1 MSKKKIK
8 IRDNDPESER
18 EINLYDN
25 PIPSRELI
33 LQVMSDHGIP
43 INKKELLQILEIKD
57 DEIAIIEKRLRA
69 MVRQGQILINRK
81 NVICISDKL
90 NLIPGRVSGHPDG
103 FGFLIPDDDTQSDIF
118 LTPREM
124 SQVFNNDRVMIQ
136 VTGQDRKGKLEGK
149 IVEVLERVNTVLV
162 GRIIQSQGVTIVAAE
177 DKRICQDILIPYES
191 DMKAKVGQIV
201 EVEITTQ
208 PSFKSKPMGKV
219 ISILGDYKDSGIEIE
234 IALRKHNLPYEF
246 SKNVLNESN
255 KFLPDVKASDFKGRK
270 DLRDLALVTID
281 GESAKDF
288 DDAVYAEYDGINWR
302 LVVAIADVSNYV
314 KPSSELDLSAAERGN
329 SVYFPRRV
337 IPMLPEELSNGLCS
351 LKPKVDR
358 LCMICDMVI
367 NQKGKIVSYEFYPSV
382 MNSKARLTYTI
393 VDKILNHD
401 DKVLKSE
408 FSTIVPDLKNLQKLY
423 RIMLSEREKRGALEF
438 DSTETAIVFN
448 EHGKIDFIKPI
459 YRNEAHRIIEEC
471 MLAANVCAAEFLL
484 EDNIDTLF
492 RNHECPSE
500 EKLENLRNFL
510 AEFGLS
516 LQGGNKP
523 TPKDYRYLV
532 EKVST
537 RPEAHLLQTVLLRS
551 MQQAVYSN
559 RNLGHF
565 GLAYDAYTHFTSPIR
580 RYPDLVVHRAIKS
593 KLLKKPL
600 KLKDIIKIA
609 EHCSGTERTAD
620 EATRDV
626 ESWLK
631 CYFMQDK
638 VGQIFEGTVVG
649 VTGFG
654 LFVELDE
661 VYIEG
666 LLHVTELGNDY
677 FNYDKSKHAIIGE
690 RTTLSYRLGDRLKV
704 KVVRVDLETIKI
716 DFTLEGAKAKLKT
729 IKPKK
734 KKSNHLKRAKRK

>member
-1 MSKKKIK
+1 MSNNKIK
-8 IRDNDPESER
+8 IRNNDPEADR
-18 EINLYDN
+18 EKSLYEH

-33 LQVMSDHGIP
+33 LQTMSDHGVP
-43 INKKELLQILEIKD
+43 IKKNELLKILEIQ
-57 DEIAIIEKRLRA
+57 EEEEVFIEKRLRA
-69 MVRQGQILINRK
+69 MARQGQILINRK
-81 NVICISDKL
+81 NVICIADKL
-90 NLIPGRVSGHPDG
+90 NLIAGKISGHPDG
-103 FGFLIPDDDTQSDIF
+103 FGFLIPDDKTHKDIF

-124 SQVFNNDRVMIQ
+124 SQVFNNDRVMVQ
-136 VTGQDRKGKLEGK
+136 VTGQDRKGKMEGK
-149 IVEVLERVNTVLV
+149 IIEVLERVNKVLV
-162 GRIIQSQGVTIVAAE
+162 GRVVQSQGVTIIAVE

-191 DMKAKVGQIV
+191 DMEAKVGQIV

-234 IALRKHNLPYEF
+234 IALRKHSLPYQFNKLVLDEANIF
-246 SKNVLNESN
+246 SSE
-255 KFLPDVKASDFKGRK
+255 VKPADFKGRK

-281 GESAKDF
+281 GETAKDF
-288 DDAVYAEYDGINWR
+288 DDAVYAERIGENWR
-302 LVVAIADVSNYV
+302 LVVAIADVSSYV
-314 KPSSELDLSAAERGN
+314 EQSSELDSSAIERGN

-337 IPMLPEELSNGLCS
+337 IPMLPEALSNGLCS
-351 LKPKVDR
+351 LKPNVDR
-358 LCMICDMVI
+358 LCMVCDMVI
-367 NQKGKIVSYEFYPSV
+367 NDKGSVLSYEFYPSV

-401 DKVLKSE
+401 DKVLMSDYN
-408 FSTIVPDLKNLQKLY
+408 SIVPDLKNLQNLY
-423 RIMLSEREKRGALEF
+423 QIMLKERDKRGALEF

-448 EHGKIDFIKPI
+448 EQGKIDFIKPI
-459 YRNEAHRIIEEC
+459 FRNEAHRIIEEC
-471 MLAANVCAAEFLL
+471 MLAANVCAAKFLL
-484 EDNIDTLF
+484 EDNIDGLF

-500 EKLENLRNFL
+500 EKLDNLRNFL
-510 AEFGLS
+510 AEFSLS

-523 TPKDYRYLV
+523 TPKDYRELV
-532 EKVST
+532 QKVSN

-559 RNLGHF
+559 KNLGHF

-580 RYPDLVVHRAIKS
+580 RYPDLIVHRAIKT
-593 KLLKKPL
+593 KLLNKPY
-600 KLKDIIKIA
+600 KLKDIAKIA

-638 VGQIFEGTVVG
+638 VGQIFEGTVAG

-654 LFVELDE
+654 LFIELDE
-661 VYIEG
+661 IYIEG

-677 FNYDKSKHAIIGE
+677 FTYEKNKHAMIGE
-690 RTTLSYRLGDRLKV
+690 RTNLSYRLGDRLKV
-704 KVVRVDLETIKI
+704 KVVRVDLETTKI
-716 DFTLEGAKAKLKT
+716 DFSLEGSKS
-729 IKPKK
+729 KPKK
-734 KKSNHLKRAKRK
+734 IKKQKRVPNQGRKSKKR

>member
-255 KFLPDVKASDFKGRK
+255 EFLPDVKASDFKGRK

-367 NQKGKIVSYEFYPSV
+367 NQKGKIESYEFYPSV

>member
-1 MSKKKIK
+1 MSKKKNK
-8 IRDNDPESER
+8 IRDNDPEFER
-18 EINLYDN
+18 EINLYEN

-33 LQVMSDHGIP
+33 LQVMSEHGIP
-43 INKKELLQILEIKD
+43 IKKNELLEILEIKEV
-57 DEIAIIEKRLRA
+57 EISIIEKRLRA

-81 NVICISDKL
+81 NVICIADKL
-90 NLIPGRVSGHPDG
+90 NLIAGKVLGHPDG
-103 FGFLIPDDDTQSDIF
+103 FGFLIPEDKTQKDIF

-124 SQVFNNDRVMIQ
+124 SQVFNNDRVMVQ
-136 VTGQDRKGKLEGK
+136 VTGQDRKGKMEGK
-149 IVEVLERVNTVLV
+149 IVEVLERVNAVLV
-162 GRIIQSQGVTIVAAE
+162 GRVVQSQGVTIVAAE

-234 IALRKHNLPYEF
+234 IALRKHSLPYDFNNSVLEEANSF
-246 SKNVLNESN
+246 SPE
-255 KFLPDVKASDFKGRK
+255 VKDSDFNGRK
-270 DLRDLALVTID
+270 DLRDLPLVTID
-281 GESAKDF
+281 GETAKDF
-288 DDAVYAEYDGINWR
+288 DDAVYAENNGENWR
-302 LVVAIADVSNYV
+302 LIVAIADVSSYV

-337 IPMLPEELSNGLCS
+337 IPMLPEALSNGLCS
-351 LKPKVDR
+351 LKPNVDR
-358 LCMICDMVI
+358 LCMVCDMVI
-367 NQKGKIVSYEFYPSV
+367 SKKGKVLSSEFYPSV

-401 DKVLKSE
+401 DKNLQKEYSYILSDIE
-408 FSTIVPDLKNLQKLY
+408 NLQKLY
-423 RIMLSEREKRGALEF
+423 RVMLEERNKRGALEF

-448 EHGKIDFIKPI
+448 DQGKIDFIKPI
-459 YRNEAHRIIEEC
+459 FRNEAHRIIEEC
-471 MLAANVCAAEFLL
+471 MLAANVCAAKFLL
-484 EDNIDTLF
+484 DEDIDGLF

-523 TPKDYRYLV
+523 TSKNYRDIV
-532 EKVST
+532 EKVSS
-537 RPEAHLLQTVLLRS
+537 RPDAHLLQTVLLRS

-559 RNLGHF
+559 KNLGHF

-580 RYPDLVVHRAIKS
+580 RYPDLIVHRAIKA
-593 KLLKKPL
+593 KLLNKSFKF
-600 KLKDIIKIA
+600 KDITKIA

-638 VGQIFEGTVVG
+638 VGQIFEGTVAG

-654 LFVELDE
+654 LFIELDE

-677 FNYDKSKHAIIGE
+677 FTYDKSKHAMIGE
-690 RTTLSYRLGDRLKV
+690 RTSLSYRLGDRLKV

-716 DFTLEGAKAKLKT
+716 DFALEGVES
-729 IKPKK
+729 KPKIIK
-734 KKSNHLKRAKRK
+734 SKRKKSNHIKRDKKR

>member
-1 MSKKKIK
+1 MSIKKIK

-255 KFLPDVKASDFKGRK
+255 EFLPDVKASDFKGRK

-367 NQKGKIVSYEFYPSV
+367 NQKGKIESYEFYPSV

>member
-255 KFLPDVKASDFKGRK
+255 EFLPDVKASDFKGRK

-314 KPSSELDLSAAERGN
+314 KPSSELDFSAAERGN

-734 KKSNHLKRAKRK
+734 KKSNHLKRAKR